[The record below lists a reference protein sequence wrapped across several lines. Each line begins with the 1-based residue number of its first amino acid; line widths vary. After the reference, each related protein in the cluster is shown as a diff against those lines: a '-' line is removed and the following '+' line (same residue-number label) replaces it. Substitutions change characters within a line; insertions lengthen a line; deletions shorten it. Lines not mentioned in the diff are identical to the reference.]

1 MSEQYQELTVENS
14 VKVRPVSF
22 FGSQNEAIDGA
33 TPHLQSNSFITPDKC
48 ITFKDDF
55 VGKNGSTSATV
66 PGYPWSTIGSD
77 IVNILNNV
85 DAPDGFGGVWELAT
99 HTNHHDQ
106 MNLFAGGTGVV
117 LEGAFNGDS
126 PSLADIHANK
136 VENYYKGM
144 KITITDPDPPGGSGG
159 SDLEVDDY
167 AIIASSETNGEFEVE
182 DDGKV
187 GDWDGHVE
195 GDEEYKIGN
204 NGEITTGGGS
214 FQLRK
219 NKDLIFKARFRITS
233 VTTLDCGFFIG
244 LSSNTAKDLISDDCI
259 SYKEIT
265 SNIDD
270 TKKLSMYGFLASVN
284 GDNKDIKCVAHN
296 NNSPSS
302 DHTGDSLTDDD
313 GAFPVLTQN
322 KWYTCTILITHD
334 PPQSGADFQVKYIL
348 KREATGE
355 TGENIPKTYSH
366 SINIYD
372 DRCMIT
378 NQTPM
383 APAISIKKG
392 SDNASAPIKY
402 QIDYIECHQKR

>member
-1 MSEQYQELTVENS
+1 MSEQYRELTVENN
-14 VKVRPVSF
+14 VIVDAYGSF
-22 FGSQNEAIDGA
+22 FGQNEVIHGSKH
-33 TPHLQSNSFITPDKC
+33 HLQCNSFITKDTC
-48 ITFKDDF
+48 INFKEDF
-55 VGKNGSTSATV
+55 VGRNGNVQGTV
-66 PGYPWSTIGSD
+66 PHYPWSTRGSD
-77 IVNILNNV
+77 SSPSSDSTIMSGSNV
-85 DAPDGFGGVWELAT
+85 SQSLLRGGVWGLFAGSS
-99 HTNHHDQ
+99 HPRQ
-106 MNLFAGGTGVV
+106 MNLFAGGTGQKITGTMTAALTLQVDQRV
-117 LEGAFNGDS
+117 S
-126 PSLADIHANK
+126 TP
-136 VENYYKGM
+136 NYYTGM
-144 KITITDPDPPGGSGG
+144 KITKTGGNGAAGSHNIDSYNESTGVITSYTFTGTKPGTTYS
-159 SDLEVDDY
+159 
-167 AIIASSETNGEFEVE
+167 I
-182 DDGKV
+182 
-187 GDWDGHVE
+187 
-195 GDEEYKIGN
+195 GDED
-204 NGEITTGGGS
+204 EITTGGGS